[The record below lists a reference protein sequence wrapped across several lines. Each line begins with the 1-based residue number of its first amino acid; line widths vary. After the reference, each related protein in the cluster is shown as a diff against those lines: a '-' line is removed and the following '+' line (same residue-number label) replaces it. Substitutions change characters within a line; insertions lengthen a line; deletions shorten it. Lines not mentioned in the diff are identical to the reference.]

1 MNYIYEYNAKIQND
15 EIRTSNKVKLAYS
28 LLVRDLENGEKYVF
42 NEQKANKAITFVEK
56 YCRHS
61 KGKFANQLLELE
73 LWEKAFISAIFG
85 VVDKNTNKRRF
96 TEAVL
101 IVGKK
106 NGKSF
111 LASAISLYML
121 IADGEHG
128 AECYCSATKREQAK
142 IVFSECERMVKKSAT
157 LSRYVKSRINCLKF
171 DLTESVLKPLSSDS
185 NTEDG
190 LNISYSNCD
199 EIHAWK
205 DTALYFIIA
214 DGVSAREEPLI
225 LLTST
230 AGFIR
235 EGLYD
240 FKYSEIERVLNGI
253 SENEK
258 LFAVVYELDS
268 RSEWT
273 DKENWIKANPNLGV
287 SKKVEYL
294 EGKVKDAKNDPILL
308 KNVLTKEFNIRET
321 STEVW
326 MNFEDIKNESKFNID
341 ELRPRYVIGGS
352 DLSKTTDL
360 TSSCVLFT
368 IPNSPIIY
376 VETMYFMPSTL
387 LERHVKEDRIPYD
400 VWLKQGWLRLSE
412 GNNVDYD
419 DVVNWYK
426 EVIDRTGA
434 CLYDH
439 GFDSWSSTS
448 FVKDMNF
455 NFGAVNNPVIQGK
468 KTLSNPMRLLGA
480 DLRSKL
486 VNYNNNP
493 ITRWCLMNVRA
504 DVDKNDNI
512 QPAKTSN
519 AKQRIDGFASMLNAY
534 VRYTENKQ
542 EYLNLINRK

>member
-1 MNYIYEYNAKIQND
+1 
-15 EIRTSNKVKLAYS
+15 
-28 LLVRDLENGEKYVF
+28 
-42 NEQKANKAITFVEK
+42 
-56 YCRHS
+56 
-61 KGKFANQLLELE
+61 
-73 LWEKAFISAIFG
+73 
-85 VVDKNTNKRRF
+85 
-96 TEAVL
+96 
-101 IVGKK
+101 
-106 NGKSF
+106 
-111 LASAISLYML
+111 ML

-128 AECYCSATKREQAK
+128 AECYCSATKREKAK

-368 IPNSPIIY
+368 MPNSPIIY

-448 FVKDMNF
+448 FVKDMSF